1 MNSEYILDK
10 IVDTYRSNFDV
21 EEPYEFHGEV
31 YDAYAGFCMTS
42 AKYVLVKRA
51 ELWRAHCFEHAFF
64 QCRDVV
70 QNGDIQRFQKQLLE
84 YMEPELVRGGE
95 KEPVKDHMY
104 TYLTGVF
111 ISEKAVSDEAVNS
124 LKKLRFRKN
133 YRFAVRGFSEERV
146 VLFDMENHRIYGNAA
161 AKDLVKG
168 YKKMFPSF

>member
-1 MNSEYILDK
+1 
-10 IVDTYRSNFDV
+10 
-21 EEPYEFHGEV
+21 
-31 YDAYAGFCMTS
+31 
-42 AKYVLVKRA
+42 
-51 ELWRAHCFEHAFF
+51 
-64 QCRDVV
+64 
-70 QNGDIQRFQKQLLE
+70 
-84 YMEPELVRGGE
+84 
-95 KEPVKDHMY
+95 MY